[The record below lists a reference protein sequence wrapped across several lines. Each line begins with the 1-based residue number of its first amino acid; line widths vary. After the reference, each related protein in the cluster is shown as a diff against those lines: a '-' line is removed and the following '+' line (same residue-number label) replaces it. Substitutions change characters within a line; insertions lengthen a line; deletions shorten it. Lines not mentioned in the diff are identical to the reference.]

1 MNEIIKRNQLKFMQV
16 IGKRNN
22 KKALS
27 IDKAFYQVPE
37 TGFEP
42 AHPFGRYHLKVVR
55 LPISPPGQ
63 VVSSLSKGLLRR
75 GLMFDVKKT
84 SNKVGIA
91 NVSGLLFQY
100 NSEGGSFSG
109 LRIFYKNF
117 SFVVLLNDA

>member
-1 MNEIIKRNQLKFMQV
+1 MNSIKV
-16 IGKRNN
+16 HASDCGKISGCGLSKI

-27 IDKAFYQVPE
+27 IDKALDQVPE

-63 VVSSLSKGLLRR
+63 LR
-75 GLMFDVKKT
+75 T
-84 SNKVGIA
+84 A

-100 NSEGGSFSG
+100 NSECGSFSG
-109 LRIFYKNF
+109 FGIFYKNF
-117 SFVVLLNDA
+117 SFVVLLNDSFR